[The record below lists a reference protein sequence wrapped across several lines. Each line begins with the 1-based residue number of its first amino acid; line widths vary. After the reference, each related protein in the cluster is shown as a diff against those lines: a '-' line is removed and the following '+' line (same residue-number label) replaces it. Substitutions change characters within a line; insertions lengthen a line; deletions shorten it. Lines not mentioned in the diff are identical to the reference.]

1 MAAVCN
7 SVSTKKTTSEFVR
20 EVIDH
25 GASAG
30 SSTLST
36 PLKVPEVWVKG
47 VRPNHPGLQEDIK
60 NGSTL
65 AAKYQ
70 TAEVQEIVDEEEN
83 PEPGLKSPFGKRRK
97 SGALN
102 L

>member
-1 MAAVCN
+1 MQQCYDQEDDTGGCERGHRPW
-7 SVSTKKTTSEFVR
+7 SLGR
-20 EVIDH
+20 ILH
-25 GASAG
+25 PI
-30 SSTLST
+30 T
-36 PLKVPEVWVKG
+36 PLKVPEAWVKG

-65 AAKYQ
+65 AAMYQ
-70 TAEVQEIVDEEEN
+70 TAEVQEIADEEEN